1 MNEPTTRLRLDLP
14 LLLPDAD
21 DRCVGRLIAALSGRP
36 GISEAHVARDADAP
50 QLCIHYDPA
59 QINIGRVR
67 ELVHAA
73 GAEISERF
81 GHLVVRADAALH
93 ARAARSVADGLRSI
107 PGVLEADVAASGA
120 VRIEYD
126 RQKVSA
132 QVLLE
137 HAATLGLKAPDAAP
151 ADAAK
156 ADDHAGHDH
165 AKAAG
170 DHAGHSHA
178 GGPFGEMTELVFSGT
193 AGALLG
199 VGWLLERVVAGP
211 A

>member
-93 ARAARSVADGLRSI
+93 ARA
-107 PGVLEADVAASGA
+107 
-120 VRIEYD
+120 D
-126 RQKVSA
+126 RKSTRLNSSHIQKSRMPSSA
-132 QVLLE
+132 
-137 HAATLGLKAPDAAP
+137 
-151 ADAAK
+151 
-156 ADDHAGHDH
+156 
-165 AKAAG
+165 
-170 DHAGHSHA
+170 
-178 GGPFGEMTELVFSGT
+178 
-193 AGALLG
+193 
-199 VGWLLERVVAGP
+199 
-211 A
+211 

>member
-1 MNEPTTRLRLDLP
+1 MNKPTTRLRLDLP
-14 LLLPDAD
+14 LLLPEVDDAD

-36 GISEAHVARDADAP
+36 GIAEAHVARDGAAP

-73 GAEISERF
+73 GAQVSERF

-93 ARAARSVADGLRSI
+93 ARAARSVADGLRSM

-132 QVLLE
+132 QALLE
-137 HAATLGLKAPDAAP
+137 HAATLGLKAPDEAPQPAAVKL
-151 ADAAK
+151 A
-156 ADDHAGHDH
+156 
-165 AKAAG
+165 
-170 DHAGHSHA
+170 
-178 GGPFGEMTELVFSGT
+178 V
-193 AGALLG
+193 
-199 VGWLLERVVAGP
+199 
-211 A
+211 

>member
-36 GISEAHVARDADAP
+36 GIAEAHVARDADAP

-81 GHLVVRADAALH
+81 GHLVVRRRSAAC
-93 ARAARSVADGLRSI
+93 ARRAQRRRRAAQYTWRARS
-107 PGVLEADVAASGA
+107 
-120 VRIEYD
+120 
-126 RQKVSA
+126 
-132 QVLLE
+132 
-137 HAATLGLKAPDAAP
+137 
-151 ADAAK
+151 
-156 ADDHAGHDH
+156 
-165 AKAAG
+165 
-170 DHAGHSHA
+170 
-178 GGPFGEMTELVFSGT
+178 
-193 AGALLG
+193 
-199 VGWLLERVVAGP
+199 
-211 A
+211 

>member
-50 QLCIHYDPA
+50 QLCIHYGPA

-73 GAEISERF
+73 GAEVSERF

-93 ARAARSVADGLRSI
+93 ARAARSVADGNLATRQENL
-107 PGVLEADVAASGA
+107 PTGRHPARGRARGTPSGPRW
-120 VRIEYD
+120 VRC
-126 RQKVSA
+126 
-132 QVLLE
+132 
-137 HAATLGLKAPDAAP
+137 
-151 ADAAK
+151 
-156 ADDHAGHDH
+156 
-165 AKAAG
+165 
-170 DHAGHSHA
+170 
-178 GGPFGEMTELVFSGT
+178 
-193 AGALLG
+193 
-199 VGWLLERVVAGP
+199 
-211 A
+211 